1 VPSWLRTPVASAGSS
16 GPRGAEVTGVADH
29 RWIPV
34 ARGSITVP
42 GTAHI
47 GCGDLTL
54 CALARGEATAVSTP
68 APEPVE
74 LQGQHPPALGGRS
87 AAFL

>member
-1 VPSWLRTPVASAGSS
+1 M
-16 GPRGAEVTGVADH
+16 
-29 RWIPV
+29 
-34 ARGSITVP
+34 TVP
-42 GTAHI
+42 DSAHI

-74 LQGQHPPALGGRS
+74 LQGQHPLALGGRS